1 MSRGILLVISGF
13 SGAGKGTVMKELLQ
27 GKNRRED
34 CCLSISATSRKPR
47 NGEVDGRE
55 YYFKTREEFEAM
67 IKADEFLEYAEY
79 VENYYG
85 TPKKYVLEQL
95 EKGINVIL
103 EIEVNGAKQI
113 KQKYPEAVL
122 VFITPPDVKEL
133 EKRLRGRQTESE
145 EVIADR
151 LRTAQRESEEMKEYD
166 YLIVNDEVDACVER
180 LSRLIDCKKQ
190 QMSNQQVMVQKIQKE
205 LYQLNAK

>member
-13 SGAGKGTVMKELLQ
+13 SGAGKGTVMKALLQ
-27 GKNRRED
+27 GEKKRED
-34 CCLSISATSRKPR
+34 CCLSISATSRAPR
-47 NGEVDGRE
+47 EGEENGRE

-67 IKADEFLEYAEY
+67 IREDAFLEYAEY
-79 VENYYG
+79 VDNYYG
-85 TPKKYVLEQL
+85 TPKKYVLEQI

-103 EIEVNGAKQI
+103 EIEVQGAKQI

-122 VFITPPDVKEL
+122 VFLTPPDAKEL

-145 EVIADR
+145 EVIAGR
-151 LRTAQRESEEMKEYD
+151 LKTAQKEAVEMEAYD

-190 QMSNQQVMVQKIQKE
+190 QICNQQEMVKRLQKE
-205 LYQLNAK
+205 LCQLNAE